1 MIFAVIVVFSLTGK
15 ARVSFFTLKMRPSLL
30 LFMWKSF
37 DLRGNKKNY
46 FFHLGVDP
54 TLLSHFE
61 NSPRVTW
68 KWNFLINHLIELLSL
83 LKQLLCFLGKPPID
97 DFRTVAHVKTLVHQ
111 LYSAMNIEEH
121 QVYVSVTVCK

>member
-1 MIFAVIVVFSLTGK
+1 
-15 ARVSFFTLKMRPSLL
+15 MRI
-30 LFMWKSF
+30 
-37 DLRGNKKNY
+37 KKND
-46 FFHLGVDP
+46 FFCRGVDP

-68 KWNFLINHLIELLSL
+68 KWNFLINHFNLASFCTKTTTL
-83 LKQLLCFLGKPPID
+83 FLGKPPID

-121 QVYVSVTVCK
+121 QVYISVTVYK

>member
-1 MIFAVIVVFSLTGK
+1 MGIKKIN
-15 ARVSFFTLKMRPSLL
+15 FFR
-30 LFMWKSF
+30 
-37 DLRGNKKNY
+37 
-46 FFHLGVDP
+46 LGVDP

-68 KWNFLINHLIELLSL
+68 KWNFLINHFNQDRYLDLDLDVDLIELLSL

-121 QVYVSVTVCK
+121 QVYISVTVYK

>member
-1 MIFAVIVVFSLTGK
+1 MGI
-15 ARVSFFTLKMRPSLL
+15 
-30 LFMWKSF
+30 
-37 DLRGNKKNY
+37 KKII

-68 KWNFLINHLIELLSL
+68 KWNFLINHFNQDRYLDVDLIELLSL

-121 QVYVSVTVCK
+121 QVYISVTVYK